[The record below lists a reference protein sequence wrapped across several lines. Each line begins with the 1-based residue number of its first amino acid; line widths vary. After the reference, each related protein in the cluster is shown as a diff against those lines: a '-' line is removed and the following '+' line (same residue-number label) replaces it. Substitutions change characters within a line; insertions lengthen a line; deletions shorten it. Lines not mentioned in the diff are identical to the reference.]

1 METSEYKPLF
11 GGGNGFVLSFEKP
24 LAKIEQQIQE
34 LIVLQERTGRDH
46 SEEIAAQRALLLRS
60 FKKTYA
66 KLSPWETVQVAR
78 HPNRPLL
85 PDYLELIVRDFC
97 ELHGDRNFRDDRAIV
112 TGFGRIGRHKVM
124 IVGHNKGRNTKERIT
139 NCFGMAHPE
148 GYRKAL
154 LKMKLAAKFRVPV
167 VCLIDTSGA
176 YPGVGAE
183 ERGIAQAIAVNL
195 MDMARLP
202 TPIVCVVVGEGGSG
216 GALGIGV
223 GDRVA
228 MLEHAWYS
236 VISPEGCA
244 AILWK
249 SGEYAADAAQAL
261 KLTSR
266 HLSDLGLVDDVI
278 PEPLGGAHRNRE
290 ATVTAVRDYIVESL
304 NSLKRLKTDTL
315 LNRRYKRLRNL
326 GACFE
331 RAEARAAQTPPRA
344 GRPAAVKLPAKTARA
359 PSAATQQS
367 DAVAAPLARAN
378 R

>member
-1 METSEYKPLF
+1 
-11 GGGNGFVLSFEKP
+11 
-24 LAKIEQQIQE
+24 
-34 LIVLQERTGRDH
+34 
-46 SEEIAAQRALLLRS
+46 
-60 FKKTYA
+60 
-66 KLSPWETVQVAR
+66 
-78 HPNRPLL
+78 
-85 PDYLELIVRDFC
+85 
-97 ELHGDRNFRDDRAIV
+97 
-112 TGFGRIGRHKVM
+112 
-124 IVGHNKGRNTKERIT
+124 
-139 NCFGMAHPE
+139 
-148 GYRKAL
+148 
-154 LKMKLAAKFRVPV
+154 
-167 VCLIDTSGA
+167 
-176 YPGVGAE
+176 PGVGAE